1 MWMPEA
7 PLLQKGAFE
16 AQRISRF
23 QRSIKRQIAAPGP
36 LGRAIT
42 FRAFGAQDNNLRI
55 T

>member
-1 MWMPEA
+1 MPKA
-7 PLLQKGAFE
+7 SILQKGACE

-23 QRSIKRQIAAPGP
+23 QRSIKRQIGAPGP

-42 FRAFGAQDNNLRI
+42 FRALGAQDSNLRI